1 MNLIQ
6 IQRKYNTK
14 QKCLDYL
21 VKLRWGKTVSCT
33 FCDSDNVTPLKNEAG
48 RFHCNKCKKNFSVL
62 TGTIFEDS
70 RLPMTKWFMVIGL
83 ITNAKKGM
91 SAKEIRRNIGLTY
104 KTAWYS
110 AMRIRCG
117 MVNNC
122 KVLQNLVEMDEAYIG
137 GKPRQSYTARD
148 NEPNLSQVTNKR
160 GRGTNKVPI
169 VGIVER
175 DGDIVL
181 KVIEKL
187 TSKNLLAMLKE
198 NVKTTNAVVITDE
211 YKSYKKF
218 DEIVEHLT
226 VNHSKKQYV
235 KGVAHTNTLEGFFS
249 ILKNSIKGNYIAIS
263 KKYLPFYLVHAGY
276 IYNHRNFTG
285 NLFEVCLQDMVTHK
299 KPMEHYKPVKPVNEI
314 VYKQCKK

>member
-1 MNLIQ
+1 
-6 IQRKYNTK
+6 
-14 QKCLDYL
+14 
-21 VKLRWGKTVSCT
+21 
-33 FCDSDNVTPLKNEAG
+33 
-48 RFHCNKCKKNFSVL
+48 
-62 TGTIFEDS
+62 
-70 RLPMTKWFMVIGL
+70 MTKWFMVIGL

-91 SAKEIRRNIGLTY
+91 SAKEIRRNIGITY

-181 KVIEKL
+181 KVIETL

-198 NVKTTNAVVITDE
+198 TVKTTNAVVITDE

-285 NLFEVCLQDMVTHK
+285 NLFEVCLQDMVTHE